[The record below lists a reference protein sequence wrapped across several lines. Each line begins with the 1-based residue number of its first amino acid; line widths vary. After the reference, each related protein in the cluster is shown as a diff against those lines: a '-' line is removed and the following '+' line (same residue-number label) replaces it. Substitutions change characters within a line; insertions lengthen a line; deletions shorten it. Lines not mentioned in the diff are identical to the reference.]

1 LTNNAAKS
9 YMGIY
14 PKAAGDNNPKAV
26 AVDPAMALTIQ
37 MKNGAATITVPL
49 LLKGMDAGAGSQLT
63 L

>member
-1 LTNNAAKS
+1 
-9 YMGIY
+9 MGIY